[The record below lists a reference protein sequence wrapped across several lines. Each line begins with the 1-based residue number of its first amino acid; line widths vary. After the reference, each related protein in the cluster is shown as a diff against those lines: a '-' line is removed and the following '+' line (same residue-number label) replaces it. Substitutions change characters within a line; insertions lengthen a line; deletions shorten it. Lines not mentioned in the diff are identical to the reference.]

1 MKKLLLSFALCLL
14 PLVITSCGLEEV
26 CENEAQQVRIT
37 PSTGSA
43 FLIDKFEASRTNA
56 TAQTAGTGV
65 TMACNLQ
72 NTSPWGNVTNYDARN
87 DIPNSV

>member
-37 PSTGSA
+37 SSTGAA
-43 FLIDKFEASRTNA
+43 FLTVTSSQDGLAGPKLYALARGCDVLHLRAKFF
-56 TAQTAGTGV
+56 
-65 TMACNLQ
+65 
-72 NTSPWGNVTNYDARN
+72 
-87 DIPNSV
+87 